1 MTDEAARMQGEA
13 DAARAAAV
21 PPPAFAEDQKQETVT
36 VPTEKTDDADRIAAL
51 DARERDL
58 QVREAAIAQADAAR
72 RAAEMAA
79 FTEKL
84 VTEARIPQG
93 VVPRI
98 LAFAASLPATGEVSF
113 TEGDAT
119 VKEAPLDAFRAVLS
133 ALPARVEFREVAPA
147 GQVEFAAD
155 DPVAIAG
162 AARAYQAERA
172 AAGQSVSIEAAVEHV
187 TKRSAA

>member
-1 MTDEAARMQGEA
+1 
-13 DAARAAAV
+13 
-21 PPPAFAEDQKQETVT
+21 
-36 VPTEKTDDADRIAAL
+36 
-51 DARERDL
+51 
-58 QVREAAIAQADAAR
+58 
-72 RAAEMAA
+72 
-79 FTEKL
+79 L

-133 ALPARVEFREVAPA
+133 ALPARVEFRELAPA

-155 DPVAIAG
+155 DPVAIKD
-162 AARAYQAERA
+162 AALAFQAQRA

-187 TKRSAA
+187 TKRNAT

>member
-1 MTDEAARMQGEA
+1 
-13 DAARAAAV
+13 
-21 PPPAFAEDQKQETVT
+21 

-51 DARERDL
+51 EARERDL
-58 QVREAAIAQADAAR
+58 QAREAAFAEADAAR

-84 VTEARIPQG
+84 VSEARIPQG

-98 LAFAASLPATGEVSF
+98 LAFAASLPVAGEISF

-119 VKEAPLDAFRAVLS
+119 VREAPLDALRAVLA
-133 ALPARVEFREVAPA
+133 ALPARVEFGELAPA

-155 DPVAIAG
+155 DPMAIAS

-172 AAGQSVSIEAAVEHV
+172 AAGESVSMASAVEHV
-187 TKRSAA
+187 TNRRSA

>member
-1 MTDEAARMQGEA
+1 
-13 DAARAAAV
+13 
-21 PPPAFAEDQKQETVT
+21 

-98 LAFAASLPATGEVSF
+98 LAFAASLPVVGEVSF

-119 VKEAPLDAFRAVLS
+119 VKEAPLDAFRAVLA

-155 DPVAIAG
+155 DPTAIKN
-162 AARAYQAERA
+162 AALAYQAERA
-172 AAGQSVSIEAAVEHV
+172 GAGESVSYPSAVEHV
-187 TKRSAA
+187 MKRSAA